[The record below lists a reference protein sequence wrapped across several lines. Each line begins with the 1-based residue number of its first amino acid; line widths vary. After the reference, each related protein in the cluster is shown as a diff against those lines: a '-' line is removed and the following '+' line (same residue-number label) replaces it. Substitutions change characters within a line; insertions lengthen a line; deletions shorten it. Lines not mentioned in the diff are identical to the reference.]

1 MNVFK
6 EISKICKMS
15 FLILRAYCIR
25 VILLREIKHVF
36 IIEIHTCVFQKEQ
49 IARPE

>member
-15 FLILRAYCIR
+15 FLILSVYCMSD
-25 VILLREIKHVF
+25 LLREIKHVF
-36 IIEIHTCVFQKEQ
+36 IIEIHTYIFQKEQ
-49 IARPE
+49 IAHPE